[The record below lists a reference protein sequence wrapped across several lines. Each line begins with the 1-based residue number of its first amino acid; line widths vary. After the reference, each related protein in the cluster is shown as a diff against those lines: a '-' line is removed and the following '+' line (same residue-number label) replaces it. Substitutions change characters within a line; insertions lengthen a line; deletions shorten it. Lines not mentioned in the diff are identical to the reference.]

1 MYMDMHMQRMHIY
14 TYMSLCNYVYMCVY
28 VHVYVYVHT
37 YMHIEPL
44 VAQVFVKPH
53 PIQPASRL
61 TSV

>member
-1 MYMDMHMQRMHIY
+1 M
-14 TYMSLCNYVYMCVY
+14 YMCVY
-28 VHVYVYVHT
+28 VHVYVYMYT